1 MGGSIE
7 VCSEL
12 GVGSDFKIRLVTEVE
27 SHEQNTQLKVS
38 LSNLPTVQVY
48 SLKRNLRRRRQN
60 IDTKVK
66 ELVRQTEVE
75 LDVILEKTE
84 EVKSDSSE
92 S

>member
-1 MGGSIE
+1 
-7 VCSEL
+7 L
-12 GVGSDFKIRLVTEVE
+12 
-27 SHEQNTQLKVS
+27 Q
-38 LSNLPTVQVY
+38 
-48 SLKRNLRRRRQN
+48 RRRQN

-66 ELVRQTEVE
+66 ELVRHTEVE